1 MSPSIRPAQR
11 RPWNYSSRG
20 QDSYPAVVTHVVDGD
35 TVQARLADGRDLTVR
50 LIGIDAP
57 EDAQPVECG
66 SEQASARMQEL
77 AEGRDVILV
86 SDPTQDQVDR
96 YGRWLFYVDRSDGVD
111 VGEEML
117 RGGWADVYVYG
128 NDFERLPRYRWAARD
143 ARDFDD
149 GV

>member
-1 MSPSIRPAQR
+1 
-11 RPWNYSSRG
+11 
-20 QDSYPAVVTHVVDGD
+20 
-35 TVQARLADGRDLTVR
+35 
-50 LIGIDAP
+50 
-57 EDAQPVECG
+57 
-66 SEQASARMQEL
+66 MQEL

-128 NDFERLPRYRWAARD
+128 NDFERLPRYRRATRD

-149 GV
+149 GVFATCDGDFSSFTRGRAA